1 MSLFE
6 NWRSTAYNSEQDEK
20 EQKKFWDVYFEKEE
34 AVYEKLLTNPGE
46 IVEGTVAELAAKY
59 DMDAMTFVGYLDGI
73 NDSLVNPMNLEELEE
88 SSIVKLEIDH
98 EKLYYNMLAAKAE
111 WLYSL
116 PQWDSILTPEKRK
129 EITKEQ
135 RLSGTVVKAK
145 EPGRNDPCPCGSGKK
160 YKKCC
165 GANKQ

>member
-6 NWRSTAYNSEQDEK
+6 NWRSTAYNNEQNEK
-20 EQKKFWDVYFEKEE
+20 EKSKFWEGYFRMEE
-34 AVYEKLLTNPGE
+34 SIYEKLLSNPEE
-46 IVEGTVAELAAKY
+46 IVEGTLKELAEKFE
-59 DMDAMTFVGYLDGI
+59 MDILLFTGFLDGI
-73 NDSLVNPMNLEELEE
+73 NDSLVNPMKLEEIEE
-88 SSIVKLEIDH
+88 SSNVRLELNF
-98 EKLYYNMLAAKAE
+98 EKLYYNMLEAKAE

-116 PQWDSILTPEKRK
+116 PQWDSILTTLRRK

-135 RLSGTVVKAK
+135 RLSGTVIKPK

-165 GANKQ
+165 GANK

>member
-6 NWRSTAYNSEQDEK
+6 NWRSTAYENERDEK
-20 EQKKFWDVYFEKEE
+20 EQKKFWEGYFGMEE
-34 AVYEKLLTNPGE
+34 AIYEKLLSEPKVA
-46 IVEGTVAELAAKY
+46 VEGTVKELAEKY
-59 DMDAMTFVGYLDGI
+59 ETDILLFTGFLDGI
-73 NDSLVNPMNLEELEE
+73 NDSLVNPMKLEELEE
-88 SSIVKLEIDH
+88 SSNVKLEIDY

-116 PQWDSILTPEKRK
+116 PQWENILTAERRK

-145 EPGRNDPCPCGSGKK
+145 EPGRNDQCPCGSGKK

-165 GANKQ
+165 GANK